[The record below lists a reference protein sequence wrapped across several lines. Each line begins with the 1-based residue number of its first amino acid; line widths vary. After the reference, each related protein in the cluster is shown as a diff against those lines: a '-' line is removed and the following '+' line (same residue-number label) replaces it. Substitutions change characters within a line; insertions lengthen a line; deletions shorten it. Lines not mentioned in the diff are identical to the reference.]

1 MQGVEYF
8 AEVFLPRSIWWMEF
22 LCWHFCK
29 ILWYMRKG
37 KKSHNFLYTQTCNA
51 SSFHF
56 NYFIMNKS
64 LTFGMKF
71 SPLLLHVVVAQTL
84 LIFPFKTVWLK
95 RHSDIVTFI
104 RKFTNVILSRMIIKL
119 IFKAFPFAIYTMLS
133 SKNAF
138 KVTISHMKF
147 HARLPRVSLHKHTH
161 FASHFKCNVS

>member
-1 MQGVEYF
+1 MLNILQKFFYHEVSDEWNFYVGIFVRYF
-8 AEVFLPRSIWWMEF
+8 GTWER
-22 LCWHFCK
+22 
-29 ILWYMRKG
+29 G
-37 KKSHNFLYTQTCNA
+37 KKSHNFLYIQTCNA